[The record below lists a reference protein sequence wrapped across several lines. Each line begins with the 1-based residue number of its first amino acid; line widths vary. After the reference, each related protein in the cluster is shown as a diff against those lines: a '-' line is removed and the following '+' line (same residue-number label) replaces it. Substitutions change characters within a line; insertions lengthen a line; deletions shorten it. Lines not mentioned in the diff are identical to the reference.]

1 MKQSHYE
8 ILRRKQLEY
17 HRYHPW
23 GLSERGLHIPYSFE
37 DLRPGASSTWDDVGF
52 ILNGRRIIVWW
63 QHPRLIYSN
72 AINKKAWEEV
82 GDGPRDNWLT
92 EGGTKTY
99 RKVGRSRK
107 KLVCY
112 TSREPSPEQRKHYDL
127 LNATMVRLRAEGI
140 DCDVSASWKWQRLN
154 WAMGVSLV
162 APIDVRSANDLADV
176 ADLAKRLILWK
187 TTLQKEFPEFNY
199 GRANWL
205 RERAALAD
213 SE

>member
-23 GLSERGLHIPYSFE
+23 RLSERGLHIPYSFE

-63 QHPRLIYSN
+63 QHPRHIYSN

-92 EGGTKTY
+92 EGGTKTWSATRLAHLPQSKDSTMTCSTRPWCDYALRVSTATY
-99 RKVGRSRK
+99 RRLGSG
-107 KLVCY
+107 
-112 TSREPSPEQRKHYDL
+112 
-127 LNATMVRLRAEGI
+127 NA
-140 DCDVSASWKWQRLN
+140 
-154 WAMGVSLV
+154 
-162 APIDVRSANDLADV
+162 
-176 ADLAKRLILWK
+176 
-187 TTLQKEFPEFNY
+187 
-199 GRANWL
+199 
-205 RERAALAD
+205 
-213 SE
+213 